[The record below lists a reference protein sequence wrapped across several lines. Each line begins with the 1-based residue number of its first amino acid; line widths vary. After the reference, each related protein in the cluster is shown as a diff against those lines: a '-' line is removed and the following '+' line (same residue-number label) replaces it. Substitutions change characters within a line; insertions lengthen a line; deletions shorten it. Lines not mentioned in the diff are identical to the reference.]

1 MNLNLP
7 KTPYSTPIYTGP
19 VDFAKYI
26 CILPEC
32 FNGITEYG
40 SRDSVSQE
48 LPLYSFMVMTEL
60 VTIATRYNSV
70 DNVVKTD
77 DNGEANLDLDLP
89 KIE

>member
-1 MNLNLP
+1 M
-7 KTPYSTPIYTGP
+7 GP

-48 LPLYSFMVMTEL
+48 VPLYSLMAITEL
-60 VTIATRYNSV
+60 VQIATR
-70 DNVVKTD
+70 
-77 DNGEANLDLDLP
+77 
-89 KIE
+89 